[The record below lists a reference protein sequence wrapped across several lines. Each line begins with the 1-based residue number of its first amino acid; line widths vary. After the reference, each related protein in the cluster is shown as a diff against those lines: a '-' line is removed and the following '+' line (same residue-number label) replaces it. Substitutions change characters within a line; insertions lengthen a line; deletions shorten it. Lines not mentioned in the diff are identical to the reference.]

1 LGFLRG
7 VCAAIASST
16 PIEDL
21 VAAFARHLRERQ
33 GLASPTIER
42 YTIVA
47 RQFLENRFN
56 AGEIDM
62 RAVVATDIIDFIYRQ
77 VAHLRPSGLK
87 CVVTAMRSFLRYGQY
102 LGDVAGELVAAVPA
116 VATGATTPALPRAI
130 SREHAQRAID
140 SCDVGTGR
148 AARSGHPLA
157 SGAAWTAGQRSHHA
171 ATRRLRLRLGTRDV
185 RVRSK
190 GGRQCL
196 LPMPDDVGAP
206 LPRILSAAGQSA
218 TIATCSCVR
227 RHRSAASCMAQTP
240 SARS

>member
-116 VATGATTPALPRAI
+116 VATGATTPELPRAI

-140 SCDVGTGR
+140 SCDVGTAIGLRDR
-148 AARSGHPLA
+148 AILLLLA
-157 SGAAWTAGQRSHHA
+157 
-171 ATRRLRLRLGTRDV
+171 RLGLRANEVITLQLGDCDWERGTFEFEARADASV
-185 RVRSK
+185 CCPCPMTWARHCRVS
-190 GGRQCL
+190 
-196 LPMPDDVGAP
+196 
-206 LPRILSAAGQSA
+206 
-218 TIATCSCVR
+218 
-227 RHRSAASCMAQTP
+227 
-240 SARS
+240 